1 MGDGLRNLLR
11 RKPWED
17 GILVVSSSGG
27 EGEARRLFDGA
38 DTTGEIRFTSVRP
51 QRKQNR
57 RILFTFGMSCPW
69 GPSKTSERAQPG
81 PSGIYYTEGYP
92 SLNQ

>member
-1 MGDGLRNLLR
+1 MECRSDGLEEWDGVKNLLR

-38 DTTGEIRFTSVRP
+38 ARLARFS
-51 QRKQNR
+51 
-57 RILFTFGMSCPW
+57 
-69 GPSKTSERAQPG
+69 
-81 PSGIYYTEGYP
+81 
-92 SLNQ
+92 